1 MNVQFPQRLVSMLMV
16 LMMLFTMNPVYVIA
30 EAGHDHTHE
39 STETPVV
46 TAEEA
51 ITVSAVAEL
60 VVNATASASYVY
72 AGEEPVAVSA
82 KISGG
87 VAPYEVT
94 LQAVKD
100 GSIVS
105 TSKVTTESASASLS
119 FAPASYGDY
128 ELVVLVHD
136 AAHTEVL
143 TSASLAV
150 AEHDM
155 ESSEKWAASVAGASV
170 SSNWASSLVSVAKTQ
185 VGYTESV
192 KDFTVNNGQKQGYSR
207 YGAWYGAPYSA
218 WNAAFVAF
226 VADYANVPTDALLAG
241 YGYRSW
247 VNGMSSK
254 GAYEKVGSGYAP
266 KAGDIAFL
274 SGSRV
279 AIVESV
285 SGDTVNVIEGD
296 VNGKVARQQY
306 AMSKVV
312 GFGNTALMQG
322 IYEGTATVVPTAA
335 PAATPVPEGQPTKAP
350 TATPKPTAT
359 PVPDIE
365 GEMEFVATP
374 VPGPGV
380 TVAPKDDMDIL
391 DMMTGDMGNTVEQM
405 AAQATSVPT
414 VFSEAFYAM
423 QAEVQALYAKYM
435 GDATSEEEIKAFV
448 DSLELGDLH

>member
-1 MNVQFPQRLVSMLMV
+1 M
-16 LMMLFTMNPVYVIA
+16 
-30 EAGHDHTHE
+30 
-39 STETPVV
+39 
-46 TAEEA
+46 
-51 ITVSAVAEL
+51 
-60 VVNATASASYVY
+60 
-72 AGEEPVAVSA
+72 
-82 KISGG
+82 
-87 VAPYEVT
+87 
-94 LQAVKD
+94 
-100 GSIVS
+100 
-105 TSKVTTESASASLS
+105 
-119 FAPASYGDY
+119 
-128 ELVVLVHD
+128 
-136 AAHTEVL
+136 
-143 TSASLAV
+143 
-150 AEHDM
+150 
-155 ESSEKWAASVAGASV
+155 
-170 SSNWASSLVSVAKTQ
+170 
-185 VGYTESV
+185 
-192 KDFTVNNGQKQGYSR
+192 KDFTVNGGAKQGYSR

-254 GAYEKVGSGYAP
+254 SAYEKVGSGYAP

-279 AIVESV
+279 AIIESV

-322 IYEGTATVVPTAA
+322 LYEGTATVVPTA
-335 PAATPVPEGQPTKAP
+335 TPGPE
-350 TATPKPTAT
+350 
-359 PVPDIE
+359 IE
-365 GEMEFVATP
+365 GEMESVATP

-391 DMMTGDMGNTVEQM
+391 DMMTGDMGSTVEQM

-423 QAEVQALYAKYM
+423 QA
-435 GDATSEEEIKAFV
+435 
-448 DSLELGDLH
+448 